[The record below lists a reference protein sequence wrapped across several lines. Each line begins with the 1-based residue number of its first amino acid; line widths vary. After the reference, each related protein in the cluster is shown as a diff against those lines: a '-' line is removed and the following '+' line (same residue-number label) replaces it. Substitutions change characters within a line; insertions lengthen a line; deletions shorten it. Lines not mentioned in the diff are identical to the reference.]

1 MKTES
6 QSLKQVQT
14 VASAQPTTELA
25 LFVVALALPH
35 PEAEATTFK
44 QFQTRFQTRFQTISN
59 KISPHIADIRRF
71 FASR

>member
-44 QFQTRFQTRFQTISN
+44 QFQTRFQTISN

>member
-44 QFQTRFQTRFQTISN
+44 QFQTRFQTISNKISN